1 MTNSNQEKKYR
12 IASLKR
18 LQTELE
24 NKIVLLSKDENTSQK
39 TIEELQESLKNLK
52 EKIYKLINRAER
64 GQIL

>member
-1 MTNSNQEKKYR
+1 MTNSNEEKKYR